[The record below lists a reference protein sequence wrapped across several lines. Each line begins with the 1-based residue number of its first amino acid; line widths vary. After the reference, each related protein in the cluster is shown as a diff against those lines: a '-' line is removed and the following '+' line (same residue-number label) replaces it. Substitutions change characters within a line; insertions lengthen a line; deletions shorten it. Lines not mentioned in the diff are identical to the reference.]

1 MRKLRLRVALLHFVL
16 LSSLALGQ
24 SPDPT
29 EDPPDANY
37 SVVVQTFADVP
48 ITFDLGSSSLFT
60 PNLGGVVGVSF
71 YPLPFILEGEGNVD
85 ISADLI
91 YRRGSGPLRFVA
103 AAGPRYRVVASDWL
117 AGSGDGSVGI
127 YAGLGVSAG
136 AEVDAN
142 LFAADVLDAFS
153 KVTLDYGRG
162 LSEGSSANLLT
173 LRLAVGVRLPMLR
186 ISAAF

>member
-1 MRKLRLRVALLHFVL
+1 MRGLWLGLVL
-16 LSSLALGQ
+16 TLSFAAAQTPSPEEA
-24 SPDPT
+24 PDP
-29 EDPPDANY
+29 NY
-37 SVVVQTFADVP
+37 SVVVETLADVP

-71 YPLPFILEGEGNVD
+71 YPLPFVLEGEGNVD

-91 YRRGSGPLRFVA
+91 YRRGNGPLRFVA

-117 AGSGDGSVGI
+117 AGSGSVGI
-127 YAGLGVSAG
+127 YAGFGASAG

-142 LFAADVLDAFS
+142 MFGTDVLDAFS

-173 LRLAVGVRLPMLR
+173 LRLAVGVRLPMFR